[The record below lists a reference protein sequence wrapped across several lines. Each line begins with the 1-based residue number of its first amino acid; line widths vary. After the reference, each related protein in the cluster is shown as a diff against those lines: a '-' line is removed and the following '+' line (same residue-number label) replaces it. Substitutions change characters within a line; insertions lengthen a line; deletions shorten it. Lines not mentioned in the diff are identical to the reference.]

1 MLRLAQQFSTFALVG
16 VVGTIVHYGV
26 MGVLIE
32 IFSVLPVPAS
42 ATGFLSSAIVSYLL
56 NYRLTF
62 ASSMEHRKALPRFLA
77 VGTVGLGMN
86 SVLVGIL
93 TGPVGLHW
101 VIGQAGATL
110 TVLCWNFFA
119 NRRWTFSEPQE
130 AKR

>member
-1 MLRLAQQFSTFALVG
+1 LRRLAQQFSTFALVG

-32 IFSVLPVPAS
+32 MFSTLPVPAS
-42 ATGFLSSAIVSYLL
+42 ATGFLSSAVVSYLL

-62 ASSMEHRKALPRFLA
+62 ASSTQHRKALPRFLA

-86 SVLVGIL
+86 SVLVGVL

-101 VIGQAGATL
+101 VIAQAAATL

-119 NRRWTFSEPQE
+119 NRHWTFSGPRQ
-130 AKR
+130 AKQ